1 MHGSKIFGPE
11 QTVVLQI
18 WQKKTTKILTCTT
31 FLYMISLRNKIVA
44 HKFYPSFDNA
54 NGTIEIQK
62 LRHHGNLTSHF
73 SPPTRVYPLFSPP
86 LSGRQTL
93 DTLILALF

>member
-1 MHGSKIFGPE
+1 MHGSKMFGPE

-18 WQKKTTKILTCTT
+18 WQKKTTKKLTCTT
-31 FLYMISLRNKIVA
+31 FLYMIALRNKIVA

-62 LRHHGNLTSHF
+62 LRHHSNLTSHF
-73 SPPTRVYPLFSPP
+73 SPL
-86 LSGRQTL
+86 LNL
-93 DTLILALF
+93 H

>member
-18 WQKKTTKILTCTT
+18 WQKKTTKKLTCTT
-31 FLYMISLRNKIVA
+31 FLYMITLRNKMVA

-62 LRHHGNLTSHF
+62 LRHHSNLTSHF
-73 SPPTRVYPLFSPP
+73 SPL
-86 LSGRQTL
+86 LNL
-93 DTLILALF
+93 H